1 MQLKIYQ
8 RLNQLLLAI
17 IALTI
22 LIVSLIVMNFSKLQ
36 AKLFLIIFLFIIY
49 SLLCFFGFRFL
60 EINWDK
66 YLIQKMAINNQ
77 IVLARIKKVEAL
89 MPIKDSSAKYYTLW
103 QLTVDFWDHDMNK
116 HETTL
121 VEKMNV
127 NTKEIPFGNI
137 FITYN
142 KDKPKQL
149 FVVPNVMVSHL
160 EKMAPIAAAY
170 EKNKAISIKYLNAYY
185 KDGMIIE
192 TYKSSLKNQNT
203 KENKEEK

>member
-17 IALTI
+17 IALTV
-22 LIVSLIVMNFSKLQ
+22 LIIALIIVNFSKFQ
-36 AKLFLIIFLFIIY
+36 ANVFLIIVLFIAY
-49 SLLCFFGFRFL
+49 SLICFFGFRFL

-77 IVLARIKKVEAL
+77 IVLAKIKNAEAL
-89 MPIKDSSAKYYTLW
+89 MPIKDSSGKYYALW

-116 HETTL
+116 QETTL
-121 VEKMNV
+121 VEKMNI
-127 NTKEIPFGNI
+127 NTKSIPNGNI

-142 KDKPKQL
+142 KDKPKHI

-185 KDGMIIE
+185 HDGMLIE
-192 TYKSSLKNQNT
+192 TYQDSLKTQND
-203 KENKEEK
+203 KKEEN